1 MTGARKL
8 ADYPAR
14 KIVVACDRCGW
25 RKQYD
30 KAGMIIAGG
39 ADRPL
44 TLLLDAITRKQGCKL
59 VDEPGPLAFDRCK
72 ALYSELADLLRA
84 NRH

>member
-8 ADYPAR
+8 ADYPGR
-14 KIVVACDRCGW
+14 KMIVACDRCGW

-44 TLLLDAITRKQGCKL
+44 TLLVDAIARK
-59 VDEPGPLAFDRCK
+59 K
-72 ALYSELADLLRA
+72 AASSSTSPARWRSTAARRSTA
-84 NRH
+84 NSPIC

>member
-1 MTGARKL
+1 MAGARKL
-8 ADYPAR
+8 ADYPGR
-14 KIVVACDRCGW
+14 KIIVAATAG

-44 TLLLDAITRKQGCKL
+44 TLLLDAIARKHGCKL
-59 VDEPGPLAFDRCK
+59 VDERGPLARPVPGRPIS
-72 ALYSELADLLRA
+72 LM
-84 NRH
+84 